1 MNKGQ
6 LIEKVASDLGSTK
19 TAASKA
25 IESVIKCIAQGIK
38 EEDAVT
44 ISGFGT
50 FSRKL
55 RAARTGV
62 NPSTRKPMQIKASK
76 TVGFKPSQTLKETIT
91 EEL

>member
-1 MNKGQ
+1 MNKGE

-25 IESVIKCIAQGIK
+25 IESVIKCIAEGIK
-38 EEDAVT
+38 EKDTVT

-62 NPSTRKPMQIKASK
+62 NPSTGEPLQIKASK
-76 TVGFKPSQTLKETIT
+76 TVAFKPSRSLKDTLS
-91 EEL
+91 

>member
-25 IESVIKCIAQGIK
+25 IESVIKCIAEGIK

-62 NPSTRKPMQIKASK
+62 NPSTGKPMQIKASK
-76 TVGFKPSQTLKETIT
+76 TVGFKPSQTLKEKIT
-91 EEL
+91 ENP

>member
-1 MNKGQ
+1 MNKGE

-25 IESVIKCIAQGIK
+25 IEAVIKCIAQGIK
-38 EEDAVT
+38 EKDSVT

-62 NPSTRKPMQIKASK
+62 NPSTGEPMQIKESK
-76 TVGFKPSQTLKETIT
+76 TVSFKPSQTLKENIT
-91 EEL
+91 DST

>member
-19 TAASKA
+19 TMAGKA
-25 IESVIKCIAQGIK
+25 IESVIKCIAEGIR

-62 NPSTRKPMQIKASK
+62 NPSTGEPMQIDASK
-76 TVGFKPSQTLKETIT
+76 TVGFKPSQSLKESVS
-91 EEL
+91 

>member
-19 TAASKA
+19 TAAGKA
-25 IESVIKCIAQGIK
+25 IESVIKCIAEGIK
-38 EEDAVT
+38 EEDTVT

-62 NPSTRKPMQIKASK
+62 NPSTGESMQIKASK
-76 TVGFKPSQTLKETIT
+76 TVGFKPSQSLKESVT
-91 EEL
+91 